1 MGIQGQPSIV
11 LAMTER
17 REMDLQSHSSAHA
30 SATQDCTTSRSPY
43 LKNFRDRGW
52 CSHQITQLTESYGD
66 DVLSYLSMLDRAGYR
81 ATDHTAC
88 ADAPRCIANNVNIQ
102 QYQTKHTTQHCGCS
116 FIGVD
121 YDQIIQIIQDGG
133 VPLISV
139 QKEAGRRYLKVEP
152 RTLQSRYTAMSH
164 VWCDGLGNPSA
175 NALPECQLTHID
187 RCLRQMP
194 RDMESGEFSIGPL
207 SVDWNRQCFRL
218 HPERS
223 PPLFW
228 MDALCIPVK
237 PEDAHLRIRAIN
249 QMASIYAA
257 AVQVLVLDAE
267 LQQCTTESPASQI
280 LARIVCSAWMG
291 RSWTLQEGVLARECV
306 FQFADAALDPIHAW
320 CLDGPRYFRS
330 KSPSSPQQQISFPPP
345 GSASQQAIYQA
356 LYNAFWDALH
366 QDWKSSYRRDPPARS
381 WRTGVGGSQASG
393 KVSTLPP
400 AATGVGPARD
410 ARGLDAGDHF
420 TMGLDA
426 GMRVKQLVDT
436 WNELAHRST
445 TMPEDL
451 HVIVANLLD
460 FNADAVMGWGTR
472 TEERMLA
479 MMLSFEK
486 LPVSLFWNS
495 KGRRWGGGGRN
506 WWVPVEPS
514 KSALSASPVMDVRE
528 DGLRLDL
535 ESVETLLLSGRVDVK
550 TQSLVRIAING
561 LHELTLL
568 PQDSDRETP
577 AFSANNAP
585 ILDDV
590 VIFERALSDSQ
601 VLGVTRGALFRQS
614 TSWQNQA
621 ENASELRLIYICPLE
636 VRQVAENDITMD
648 NSSYSIYNVRRIP
661 TSHRIIVD
669 YGT

>member
-1 MGIQGQPSIV
+1 M
-11 LAMTER
+11 
-17 REMDLQSHSSAHA
+17 
-30 SATQDCTTSRSPY
+30 
-43 LKNFRDRGW
+43 
-52 CSHQITQLTESYGD
+52 
-66 DVLSYLSMLDRAGYR
+66 
-81 ATDHTAC
+81 
-88 ADAPRCIANNVNIQ
+88 Q
-102 QYQTKHTTQHCGCS
+102 QYQTKHTTQPCGCS

-139 QKEAGRRYLKVEP
+139 QEEAGRIYLKVEP

-175 NALPECQLTHID
+175 NALPECQLAYID

-207 SVDWNRQCFRL
+207 SIDWNRQCFRL
-218 HPERS
+218 HPEHS

-228 MDALCIPVK
+228 MDTLCIPVK
-237 PEDAHLRIRAIN
+237 PEDAHLRTQAIN

-267 LQQCTTESPASQI
+267 LQQCSTESSASQI

-306 FQFADAALDPIHAW
+306 FQFADTALDPIHAW
-320 CLDGPRYFRS
+320 CLDGLRYFRS
-330 KSPSSPQQQISFPPP
+330 KSSSPQQQISFPPS
-345 GSASQQAIYQA
+345 GSAPQQAIYQA

-381 WRTGVGGSQASG
+381 WRTGLGGSQASG
-393 KVSTLPP
+393 KVSTLPT
-400 AATGVGPARD
+400 ATGVGPARD

-426 GMRVKQLVDT
+426 NRRVKQLVDT

-460 FNADAVMGWGTR
+460 FNADAVMGWGNR
-472 TEERMLA
+472 AEERMLA

-495 KGRRWGGGGRN
+495 KGRRWDGGGRN
-506 WWVPVEPS
+506 GWVPVEPS

-535 ESVETLLLSGRVDVK
+535 EGGDGVETLLLSGRVDVK
-550 TQSLVRIAING
+550 MQSVIRITMNG

-577 AFSANNAP
+577 TFLANNGGNTLT
-585 ILDDV
+585 LDDV

-601 VLGVTRGALFRQS
+601 VSGVTRGALFRQS

-621 ENASELRLIYICPLE
+621 ENASGLRLIYICPLE
-636 VRQVAENDITMD
+636 VRQVTENDSTID

-661 TSHRIIVD
+661 TSHCIIVD